1 MTRRGL
7 VLGCGGTVGSAWQVG
22 ALAAVREQ
30 WGWDPRDAAVIV
42 GTSGGASL
50 AAMLGSGVGT
60 EELVAGQRGQADA
73 RESVRRFFTEPPAAF
88 PAFPALSGSWSLVKA
103 GRRQRASLMTMTGLA
118 PAGRTDPGFLD
129 ALVDDLVPDGGWVAH
144 PAVWVV
150 AMDAQTGER
159 TAFGSP
165 ATPRVA
171 LRDAVR
177 ASWAVPGWYPP
188 VRIGGRAYLDGGVAS
203 TGSADL
209 LVGQGLDEV
218 LVVTPMASDKGV
230 RVGGVGGRFESL
242 MRRPMS
248 RGLDRELAALAADG
262 VRVVRIFPSTAELA
276 AMGPNFM
283 NPRRRLSAMRTALA
297 NVPQRLDAQL
307 GGTQ

>member
-22 ALAAVREQ
+22 ALAAVQEH

-50 AAMLGSGVGT
+50 ATMLGSGVGT
-60 EELVAGQRGQADA
+60 EELVAGQRGQEAA
-73 RESVRRFFTEPPAAF
+73 RESVRRFFTEPPAAL
-88 PAFPALSGSWSLVKA
+88 PAFPALGGSWSLVKA
-103 GRRQRASLMTMTGLA
+103 GRRDRAGLMTMTGLA
-118 PAGRTDPGFLD
+118 PTGRTNPAFLD
-129 ALVDDLVPDGGWVAH
+129 ALVDDLVKDDAWVRH

-150 AMDAQTGER
+150 AMDAKTGER
-159 TAFGSP
+159 TAFGS
-165 ATPRVA
+165 ADAPRVA

-188 VRIGGRAYLDGGVAS
+188 VRVDGRSYLDGGVAS
-203 TGSADL
+203 TASADL
-209 LVGQGLDEV
+209 LIGQNLDEV
-218 LVVTPMASDKGV
+218 VVLAPMATDDGS
-230 RVGGVGGRFESL
+230 RVSGVGGLLEGL

-248 RGLDRELAALAADG
+248 RGLAREVAALAADG
-262 VRVVRIFPSTAELA
+262 ARVTVICPSTAELA

-283 NPRRRLSAMRTALA
+283 NPRRRLSGMRTALA
-297 NVPQRLDAQL
+297 NVPQRLGAPL
-307 GGTQ
+307 GGTR